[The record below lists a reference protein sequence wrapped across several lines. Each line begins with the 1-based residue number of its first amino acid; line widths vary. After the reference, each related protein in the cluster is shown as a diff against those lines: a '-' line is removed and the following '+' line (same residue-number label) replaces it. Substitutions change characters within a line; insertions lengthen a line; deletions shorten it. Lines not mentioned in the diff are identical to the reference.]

1 MYVKK
6 KTNGHPNEE
15 ANKNYFSS
23 CQNSQGIITAVA
35 NSFQR
40 YLSFLQDYGC
50 LSPTEICGQ
59 SLNGAIFEDSN
70 MLESKK

>member
-40 YLSFLQDYGC
+40 YLSFL
-50 LSPTEICGQ
+50 
-59 SLNGAIFEDSN
+59 
-70 MLESKK
+70 